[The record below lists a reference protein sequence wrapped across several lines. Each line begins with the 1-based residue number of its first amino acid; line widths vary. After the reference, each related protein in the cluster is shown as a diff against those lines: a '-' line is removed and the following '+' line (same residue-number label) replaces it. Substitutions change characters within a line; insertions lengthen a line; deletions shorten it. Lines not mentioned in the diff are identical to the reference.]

1 MSLYPI
7 PSKGVVP
14 SPPRVSIM
22 STRHIRVLSIVCL
35 RNFFKDVLGGTYD
48 GLSDEFF
55 LWLYCLEINYDIFWE
70 FCQFIVFKVV
80 LDRNGGLYN
89 ERFR

>member
-7 PSKGVVP
+7 PSKGVEP
-14 SPPRVSIM
+14 SPPQVSIM
-22 STRHIRVLSIVCL
+22 STRHIQVLSIVCL

-55 LWLYCLEINYDIFWE
+55 YGCTVWRLIMTYFGNF
-70 FCQFIVFKVV
+70 V
-80 LDRNGGLYN
+80 NS
-89 ERFR
+89 